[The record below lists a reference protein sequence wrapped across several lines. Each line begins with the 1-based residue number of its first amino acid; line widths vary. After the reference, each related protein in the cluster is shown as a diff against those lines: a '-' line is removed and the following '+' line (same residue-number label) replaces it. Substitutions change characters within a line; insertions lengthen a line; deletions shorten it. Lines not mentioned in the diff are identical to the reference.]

1 MAGERYTE
9 PVDLTKIDRVPVSIV
24 HSVSDET
31 CDPVMIEWTYAQVQS
46 PDKHIRFEHGGHSLY
61 NYETK
66 SSFVDRMVQT
76 IEFGTITDGASMLS
90 FNSAL
95 SGFALMLSLSTLM

>member
-1 MAGERYTE
+1 
-9 PVDLTKIDRVPVSIV
+9 
-24 HSVSDET
+24 
-31 CDPVMIEWTYAQVQS
+31 MIEWTYAQVQS

-90 FNSAL
+90 FNSAFSSL
-95 SGFALMLSLSTLM
+95 AVLLSLSTLL